1 MKVPT
6 MTPIRWFALL
16 ALIVSAGCSGS
27 GGPQAKPAGVAV
39 RGKVLL
45 PSGSPLAGGT
55 LVLRPVAGLH
65 GASAQIQKDGTFELA
80 SPDGSQ
86 TVVPGQYQV
95 FVRFNNP
102 DQKSLKTAVNA
113 RYQNSE
119 DGDSDVVVDIQGA
132 QDALV
137 IRLKR

>member
-1 MKVPT
+1 
-6 MTPIRWFALL
+6 
-16 ALIVSAGCSGS
+16 
-27 GGPQAKPAGVAV
+27 
-39 RGKVLL
+39 
-45 PSGSPLAGGT
+45 
-55 LVLRPVAGLH
+55 
-65 GASAQIQKDGTFELA
+65 LA

-102 DQKSLKTAVNA
+102 DQKGLKTAVNA